1 MHYQSD
7 HNTKNVC
14 HTQNNVWK
22 SLREIQIHSQNT
34 DGLMYFINNELLN
47 FYDYFLKC
55 ISDVASKR

>member
-1 MHYQSD
+1 MHCQSD